1 VVREADQTIEKELN
15 MKVLITGAAGYL
27 GHGLIVANE
36 PHHTLRLMDVAPIP
50 NTRHEMV
57 VASVEDYTAVKEAV
71 RGVDAIII
79 AHMAPRKPGV
89 YDTPEKPFDITVKGT
104 ANLYAAAHELGV
116 KRVALIS
123 SIGVV
128 EGHRQRGEYLR
139 NDLPYDARGFYG
151 LTKVCQEIIAQQYF
165 REHGIRSAILR
176 PSYIQDADTMAD
188 KYGKVANEVNWHYI
202 DRRDIG
208 KAARLAI
215 EKDDM
220 ACEIFYLLGH
230 PKSVDHAEMKPV
242 YERLGWKPDHD
253 FTHMPYEGTRN
264 KK

>member
-1 VVREADQTIEKELN
+1 

-27 GHGLIVANE
+27 GHGLVVANE
-36 PHHTLRLMDVAPIP
+36 KHHTLRLMDVVAIP
-50 NTRHEMV
+50 NTPHEMV
-57 VASVEDYTAVKEAV
+57 VGSVEDYATVLEAV
-71 RGVDAIII
+71 RGMDALII

-104 ANLYAAAHELGV
+104 ANLYAAAKELGV

-123 SIGVV
+123 SIGAV
-128 EGHRQRGEYLR
+128 EGYRKRGEYLR
-139 NDLPYDARGFYG
+139 RDLAPDAFGFYG
-151 LTKVCQEIIAQQYF
+151 LSKVCQEVIAQQYF

-176 PSYIQDADTMAD
+176 PSYIQDAATMTD
-188 KYGKVANEVNWHYI
+188 KYGKVAKEVNWHYI
-202 DRRDIG
+202 DRYDIG

-220 ACEIFYLLGH
+220 ACEVFYLLGH
-230 PKSVDHAEMKPV
+230 PKSIEHADMQPT
-242 YERLGWKPDHD
+242 YDRLGWKPDHD
-253 FTHMPYEGTRN
+253 FTHMPYEGS